1 MSTSFLP
8 PNLYI
13 TNSDPVSDDRSD
25 TEEDFNTPSAN
36 AVPEVANE
44 STDSLNTPE
53 LEPQQTILNPVEL
66 HSKLVTVSHFA
77 SKVATKLSTF
87 ADTVTYA
94 KCPSLRIVVA
104 EFKALH
110 MTLSNLSAAWNPAT
124 TDMPSNQWLDTLDLM
139 LQITNDPLEALDT
152 TLNAELKGSWNLW
165 ARKKEKLQ
173 LGELVG
179 RDYQRRTVPYTQML
193 NMLFVSLSSEYV

>member
-8 PNLYI
+8 PGLYI

-25 TEEDFNTPSAN
+25 AEGFVDTSTTD
-36 AVPEVANE
+36 AVPQEANK
-44 STDSLNTPE
+44 STDSLNSPE

-66 HSKLVTVSHFA
+66 HNKLVTVSQFA
-77 SKVATKLSTF
+77 SKVASKLSTF
-87 ADTVTYA
+87 ADTVTYT
-94 KCPSLRIVVA
+94 KCPELRIVVA

-110 MTLSNLSAAWNPAT
+110 MTLSNLSAGWNPAS
-124 TDMPSNQWLDTLDLM
+124 TDLPSNQWLDTLDLM

-152 TLNAELKGSWNLW
+152 TLSAELKGSWNLW
-165 ARKKEKLQ
+165 VRRKEKLQ

-179 RDYQRRTVPYTQML
+179 KEYQRRTVSYTQML
-193 NMLFVSLSSEYV
+193 NMLYVSLSSE